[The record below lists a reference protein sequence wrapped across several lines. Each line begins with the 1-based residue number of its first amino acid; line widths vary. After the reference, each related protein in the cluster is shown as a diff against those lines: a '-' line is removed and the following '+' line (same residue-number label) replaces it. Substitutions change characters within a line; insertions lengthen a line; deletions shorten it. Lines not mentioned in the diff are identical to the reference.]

1 MKRKSE
7 CPECKDK
14 LAKFYLNV
22 DTGTIEYL
30 RYHAQI
36 NPVNVLRDSDIV
48 YFSKQLPVDKQEA
61 FLTRLGFEKE
71 PAHRTSEA
79 LLYGFLVCIMLGTI
93 FVSVMFSLACHHITY
108 LSGIIG
114 GLFLCYSIYDIYKRE
129 EKYKWRR
136 REEIRIGMEK
146 LNKRETT

>member
-1 MKRKSE
+1 MKRKSK

-14 LAKFYLNV
+14 LAEFSLDV
-22 DTGTIEYL
+22 DTGTIECL
-30 RYHAQI
+30 RCHAQFSPI
-36 NPVNVLRDSDIV
+36 NVLRDNDII

-71 PAHRTSEA
+71 PAHRTSKS
-79 LLYGFLVCIMLGTI
+79 LLHSFLFLIMLSSVIGSVALALI
-93 FVSVMFSLACHHITY
+93 FRRITY

-114 GLFLCYSIYDIYKRE
+114 GLMLCYAIYDIYKSE

-136 REEIRIGMEK
+136 REEVRIGMEK
-146 LNKRETT
+146 LHKREST